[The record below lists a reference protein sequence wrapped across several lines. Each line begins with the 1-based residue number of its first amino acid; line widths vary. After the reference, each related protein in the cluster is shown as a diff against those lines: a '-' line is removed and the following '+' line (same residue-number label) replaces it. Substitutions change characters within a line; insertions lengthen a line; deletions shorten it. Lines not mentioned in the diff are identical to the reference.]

1 MQLAGGDR
9 LTGADLFEHLRL
21 QRFEFDEP
29 TDHVEHIEQHISNQ
43 LEAKLPKVVSE
54 QLKQISPPPIW
65 MTEKQLAEYW
75 QLRTPSGEITVH
87 SIRKWTARPENE
99 HPLPCASMGEM
110 RRYHREEVGQRRGCA
125 SEEEEATG
133 NEGCRYSSE
142 LSLHALIHVLCSV
155 TL

>member
-1 MQLAGGDR
+1 MGELITIES
-9 LTGADLFEHLRL
+9 L
-21 QRFEFDEP
+21 
-29 TDHVEHIEQHISNQ
+29 IEQHISNQ

-75 QLRTPSGEITVH
+75 QLRTPNGEITVH

-110 RRYHREEVGQRRGCA
+110 RRYHREEVDQWAR
-125 SEEEEATG
+125 EEAARQKKKRQPEMKVVDTQA
-133 NEGCRYSSE
+133 S
-142 LSLHALIHVLCSV
+142 
-155 TL
+155 